1 MTYRNVYD
9 HYIKIITPLY
19 DLQEAESITSWIF
32 EDKLGLSKIQLL
44 LRGNEVISEVKANE
58 LAYALVRLSKGEP
71 IQYVLGY
78 TNFYGLKIKVNRHV
92 LIPRPETEELVAW
105 IVQEQLHRQPCNMLD
120 VGTGSGCIAI
130 ALKTKLPQ
138 ATVTAI
144 DISEKALL
152 IAETNA
158 TFHQAAINL
167 QKADVL
173 GYSSKPAPLDTFG
186 SNISPVFVNK
196 FDIIVS
202 NPPYIPISE
211 VTTMHRNVTAYEPHL
226 ALFVPDHEPLVYYH
240 AIAKLASQ
248 CLLPDGLIYL
258 ELHQNHAS
266 QVADLLNSFGFSNIK
281 INNDLQGKLRML
293 KAGR

>member
-105 IVQEQLHRQPCNMLD
+105 IVQEQMLRQPCNMLD

-130 ALKTKLPQ
+130 ALKTQLPQ

-144 DISEKALL
+144 DISEEALL
-152 IAETNA
+152 IAGTNA
-158 TFHQAAINL
+158 EFHQVEISFL
-167 QKADVL
+167 KADL
-173 GYSSKPAPLDTFG
+173 LRNDSKSYQIDAAG
-186 SNISPVFVNK
+186 SNISVNT

-202 NPPYIPISE
+202 NPPYIPLGE
-211 VTTMHRNVTAYEPHL
+211 AVTMHRNVTAYEPHI
-226 ALFVPDHEPLVYYH
+226 ALFVPDDDPLIYYQ
-240 AIAKLASQ
+240 AIASLASSY
-248 CLLPDGLIYL
+248 LSTNGSIYL

-281 INNDLQGKLRML
+281 INNDLQGKQRMI

>member
-78 TNFYGLKIKVNRHV
+78 TNFYGLQIKVNRHV
-92 LIPRPETEELVAW
+92 LIPRPAADELAAW
-105 IVQEQLHRQPCNMLD
+105 TVQEQLHRQPCNMLD

-167 QKADVL
+167 QKADLL
-173 GYSSKPAPLDTFG
+173 GYSSKPAPLDTLG

-248 CLLPDGLIYL
+248 YLSPDGLIYL

-281 INNDLQGKLRML
+281 INNDLQGKQRMI

>member
-105 IVQEQLHRQPCNMLD
+105 IVQEQMHRQPCNMLD

-130 ALKTKLPQ
+130 ALKTQLPQ

-144 DISEKALL
+144 DISEQALL

-158 TFHQAAINL
+158 AFHQAAINL
-167 QKADVL
+167 QKADL
-173 GYSSKPAPLDTFG
+173 LEYNFKPHPLDTLG
-186 SNISPVFVNK
+186 SHISPVFVNT

-211 VTTMHRNVTAYEPHL
+211 VATMHRNVTAYEPHL

-248 CLLPDGLIYL
+248 YLSPNGSIYL

-281 INNDLQGKLRML
+281 INNDLQGKQRMI